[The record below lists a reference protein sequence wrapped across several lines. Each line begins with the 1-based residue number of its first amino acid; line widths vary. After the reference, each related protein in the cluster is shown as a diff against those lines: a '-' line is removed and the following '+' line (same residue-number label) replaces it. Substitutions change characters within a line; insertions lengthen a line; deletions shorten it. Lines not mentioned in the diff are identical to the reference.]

1 MRFVNTGLS
10 FEKINAFY
18 DKMIDYLNDAEYSP
32 GWKKGI
38 YPDEEMI
45 RKAIDTE
52 CMHVAMDGDTILAVA
67 ILDGNYNNEYK
78 DVEWKSGAKLDEC
91 LMLHA
96 LGVNPEYLKHGIGSK
111 MLTHLENHAKKLGYK
126 AIRLD
131 VLRGNLPAER
141 FYPSIGYDFIDTIE
155 IYYADTGL
163 TYYHLYEKTL

>member
-10 FEKINAFY
+10 FENINAFY
-18 DKMIDYLNDAEYSP
+18 DMLIEHLDDAKYSP

-45 RKAIDTE
+45 REAIDTE
-52 CMHVAMDGDTILAVA
+52 CMHAAMDGDTILAVA
-67 ILDGNYNNEYK
+67 MLDSNYNDEYK
-78 DVEWKSGAKLDEC
+78 NVEWKSGFKLDEC
-91 LMLHA
+91 LMLHV
-96 LGVNPEYLKHGIGSK
+96 LGVNPAYQKHGIGSK
-111 MLTHLENHAKKLGYK
+111 MLKHLENHAKKLGYK

-141 FYPSIGYDFIDTIE
+141 LYPSIGYDFIDTIE

-163 TYYHLYEKTL
+163 TYYHLYEKVL